1 MKLSEKSE
9 LTLDLK
15 TIGIV
20 IAMAVSVSGSYFT
33 LKADIEEN
41 KKALEK
47 GNWVNAKEYE
57 LKDELVRTTIMGNS
71 KKLDAIEDKLN
82 TLRELISEFID
93 DNCLVRINNTRN
105 TVE

>member
-47 GNWVNAKEYE
+47 GNWVIANEYE
-57 LKDELVRTTIMGNS
+57 LKD
-71 KKLDAIEDKLN
+71 
-82 TLRELISEFID
+82 
-93 DNCLVRINNTRN
+93 
-105 TVE
+105 

>member
-1 MKLSEKSE
+1 MITENTSFK
-9 LTLDLK
+9 TDFK

-20 IAMAVSVSGSYFT
+20 IAMVVSVSSTYFS
-33 LKADIEEN
+33 LKAQIDEN

-47 GNWVNAKEYE
+47 GNWVSATEYE

-82 TLRELISEFID
+82 TID
-93 DNCLVRINNTRN
+93 ERLYNLNK
-105 TVE
+105 

>member
-71 KKLDAIEDKLN
+71 KKLDAIEEKLN
-82 TLRELISEFID
+82 TID
-93 DNCLVRINNTRN
+93 NRLYNLNK
-105 TVE
+105 

>member
-71 KKLDAIEDKLN
+71 KKLDAIEEKLN
-82 TLRELISEFID
+82 TID
-93 DNCLVRINNTRN
+93 SRLYNLKK
-105 TVE
+105 

>member
-20 IAMAVSVSGSYFT
+20 VAMVISVSSTYFT
-33 LKADIEEN
+33 LKADIDSN

-47 GNWVNAKEYE
+47 GNWVSATEYE
-57 LKDELVRTTIMGNS
+57 LKDELVRSTIMSNS
-71 KKLDAIEDKLN
+71 KKLDAIENKLN
-82 TLRELISEFID
+82 TIDNRLYEL
-93 DNCLVRINNTRN
+93 NK
-105 TVE
+105 

>member
-20 IAMAVSVSGSYFT
+20 IAMVVSVSGSYFT

-47 GNWVNAKEYE
+47 GNWVNANEYD
-57 LKDELVRTTIMGNS
+57 LKDKLVRNTIMSNS

-82 TLRELISEFID
+82 TID
-93 DNCLVRINNTRN
+93 SRLYNLKK
-105 TVE
+105 